1 MGDLLRFAVLQ
12 NLEFLRPQ
20 ITHMPARRILHHS
33 IQLNQIHRH
42 PDHGICRSR
51 LLREQRNQNTKQAE
65 GFIAE
70 IYIGVLNYMQE
81 SSKPSGVVQ
90 YANMLTRRHFL
101 GASVMGASAALAADL
116 FAAPAGSQTPSADLE
131 KLGAI
136 ALAESKKY
144 KATYCDIRIVRLR
157 DQRLG
162 MRLSADR
169 GTGKTLAVPT
179 VAEDSTFGFGVRV
192 IVNGA
197 WGFASSPLVTK
208 EEIARVTGEAAII
221 AKANATIQ
229 PKPIQLAPV
238 KAYRDRWETP
248 HEKDPFAVSIEEKLE
263 LLRSSS
269 EEIKKNQRVFG
280 SSATLSLR
288 SEDKYFASTEG
299 SSIQQLILQI
309 YGNLDA
315 TAVDR
320 QAGISR
326 SRSYVPTQAAAG
338 WEYVPEMNFRENAQR
353 IREEVLEHL
362 AAPPVKEGKKD
373 LILMPNHLMLTVHE
387 SVAHPTELDRAL
399 GYEANYAGTSY
410 ITPATIG
417 KRIASDHITVIGDRT
432 SPRALGTVGYDDDG
446 VKSSSFTII
455 DKGIFRNFQTTRE
468 QAHLVGDKES
478 HGCSQAD
485 SWATV
490 PFQRM
495 PNVWLKPG
503 PADVSLDDLIS
514 GIDDGVLIDGRG
526 SYSIDQQRYNF
537 QFGGDAFWE
546 IKGGKKRGMISRV
559 AYQARTPDFW
569 QACDGTA
576 GPAYWRQYGTTG
588 DAKGEPTQINSI
600 SHGCSPTRF
609 RKINVLVTD

>member
-1 MGDLLRFAVLQ
+1 
-12 NLEFLRPQ
+12 
-20 ITHMPARRILHHS
+20 
-33 IQLNQIHRH
+33 
-42 PDHGICRSR
+42 
-51 LLREQRNQNTKQAE
+51 
-65 GFIAE
+65 
-70 IYIGVLNYMQE
+70 
-81 SSKPSGVVQ
+81 
-90 YANMLTRRHFL
+90 MLTRREL
-101 GASVMGASAALAADL
+101 IAATTAAFAGRL
-116 FAAPAGSQTPSADLE
+116 FAAPQNSKTPNADLE
-131 KLGAI
+131 KLGAV

-157 DQRLG
+157 DQRIGL
-162 MRLSADR
+162 RLSPER
-169 GTGKTLAVPT
+169 GGAGKTVAVPN
-179 VAEDSTFGFGVRV
+179 VSENSSFGFGVRV

-197 WGFASSPLVTK
+197 WGFASSPLVTR

-229 PKPIQLAPV
+229 PKAIQLAAV

-248 HEKDPFAVSIEEKLE
+248 HEKDPFSVSMAEKID
-263 LLRSSS
+263 LLKNAA
-269 EEIKKNQRVFG
+269 EEIKKNTKVFG
-280 SSATLSLR
+280 SSASLDLR

-320 QAGISR
+320 AAGISR
-326 SRSYVPTQAAAG
+326 SRSYVPTQSSAG
-338 WEYVPEMNFRENAQR
+338 WEYVPEMNFTENAQR
-353 IREEVLEHL
+353 IREEVVEHL
-362 AAPPVKEGKKD
+362 SAPPVKAGVKD
-373 LILMPNHLMLTVHE
+373 LVLMPNHLMLTLHE
-387 SVAHPTELDRAL
+387 AMAHPTELDRSL

-410 ITPATIG
+410 ITRDTIG
-417 KRIASDHITVIGDRT
+417 KRIGSDHITVIGDRT

-446 VKSSSFTII
+446 VKATSFTIV
-455 DKGIFRNFQTTRE
+455 DKGIFKNFQTTRE

-495 PNVWLKPG
+495 PNVYLKPG
-503 PADVSLDDLIS
+503 PQETTLDELIG
-514 GIDDGVLIDGRG
+514 GIEDGVLIDGRG

-546 IKGGKKRGMISRV
+546 IKGGKKKGMISRV
-559 AYQARTPDFW
+559 AYQGRTPDFW

-576 GPAYWRQYGTTG
+576 GPAFWRQYGTTG

>member
-1 MGDLLRFAVLQ
+1 
-12 NLEFLRPQ
+12 
-20 ITHMPARRILHHS
+20 
-33 IQLNQIHRH
+33 
-42 PDHGICRSR
+42 
-51 LLREQRNQNTKQAE
+51 
-65 GFIAE
+65 
-70 IYIGVLNYMQE
+70 
-81 SSKPSGVVQ
+81 
-90 YANMLTRRHFL
+90 MLTRRHFL
-101 GASVMGASAALAADL
+101 ASSAAIAAQL
-116 FAAPAGSQTPSADLE
+116 FAAPKDSQTPAADLE
-131 KLGAI
+131 KLGAV
-136 ALAESKKY
+136 ALNESKKY

-157 DQRLG
+157 DQRIG

-169 GTGKTLAVPT
+169 SGKTQAVPN
-179 VAEDSTFGFGVRV
+179 VGEDASFGFGVRV

-197 WGFASSPLVTK
+197 WGFASSPIVTP
-208 EEIARVTGEAAII
+208 EEIARITGEAAII

-229 PKPIQLAPV
+229 PKPIELAPV
-238 KAYRDRWETP
+238 PRYRDRWETP
-248 HEKDPFAVSIEEKLE
+248 HERDPFEVPMGEKLDI
-263 LLRSSS
+263 LRRATA
-269 EEIKKNQRVFG
+269 EVKKNPKVFG
-280 SSATLSLR
+280 SMATFNIR

-309 YGNLDA
+309 YGNVDA
-315 TAVDR
+315 TATDR
-320 QAGISR
+320 TLGVTR
-326 SRSYVPTQAAAG
+326 TRNYTPTQASAG
-338 WEYVPEMNFRENAQR
+338 WEYVPEMNLEENASR
-353 IREEVLEHL
+353 IREEVVEHL
-362 AAPPVKEGKKD
+362 TAPPVKPGKKD
-373 LILMPNHLMLTVHE
+373 LILMPNHLMLTIHE

-410 ITPATIG
+410 ITPDKIG
-417 KRIASDHITVIGDRT
+417 KRIASEHCTFVGDRI

-446 VKSSSFTII
+446 VKTSQFTII
-455 DKGIFRNFQTTRE
+455 DKGIFRNYQTTRE

-495 PNVWLKPG
+495 PNVYLKAG
-503 PADVSLDDLIS
+503 PADTTLESLIA
-514 GIDDGVLIDGRG
+514 GVEDGVLIDGRG

-546 IKGGKKRGMISRV
+546 IKGGKKGNMISRV

-576 GPAYWRQYGTTG
+576 GPSYWRQFGTTG

-609 RKINVLVTD
+609 RQINVLVTD